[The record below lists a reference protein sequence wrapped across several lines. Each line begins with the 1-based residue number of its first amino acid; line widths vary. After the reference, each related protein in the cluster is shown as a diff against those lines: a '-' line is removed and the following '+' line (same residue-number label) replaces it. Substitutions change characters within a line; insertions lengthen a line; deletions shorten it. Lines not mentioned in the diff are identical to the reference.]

1 MLKNKTKKKIAVI
14 VQCRQ
19 SSTRLNK
26 KLLLKL
32 GSYKVI
38 DILLSRMKKINSD
51 LVICAVA
58 KEPGNKSLL
67 KAIRKNNVKIY
78 EGSKNNVLLRTYLA
92 AKKFK
97 VNTIVRIT
105 SDCPIIDPKL
115 VNIGIKIFRKKKLDF
130 LSNNLPPSWPHGV
143 DFEIFSF
150 NILKKS
156 LERATTSTEK
166 EHVTVYMRK
175 NKNLRKFNL
184 KNPTKLNR
192 YYRWTIDTKL
202 DFIFFKKLF
211 RLRPQLKTNFNWKD
225 LFIFLKKNN
234 LQSINT
240 SSHHFNFKD

>member
-1 MLKNKTKKKIAVI
+1 MFRNKKKTAVI

-19 SSTRLNK
+19 SSTRLKK
-26 KLLLKL
+26 KLLLKF
-32 GSYKVI
+32 GSNSVI
-38 DILLSRMKKINSD
+38 DILLRRIKKIESD

-67 KAIRKNNVKIY
+67 KAIVKNDVKIY
-78 EGSKNNVLLRTYLA
+78 EGSKNNVLRRTYLA
-92 AKKFK
+92 AKKYK
-97 VNTIVRIT
+97 VNTIIRIT
-105 SDCPIIDPKL
+105 SDCPIIDPQL
-115 VNIGIKIFRKKKLDF
+115 VNKGIKIFNKKNLDY

-150 NILKKS
+150 GALKKS
-156 LERATTSTEK
+156 LSNATTLIEK

-175 NKNLRKFNL
+175 NKKIKKFNL
-184 KNPTKLNR
+184 KNSIKLNR

-202 DFIFFKKLF
+202 DFMFFKKLF
-211 RLRPQLKTNFNWKD
+211 KARPQLKSNFNWKD